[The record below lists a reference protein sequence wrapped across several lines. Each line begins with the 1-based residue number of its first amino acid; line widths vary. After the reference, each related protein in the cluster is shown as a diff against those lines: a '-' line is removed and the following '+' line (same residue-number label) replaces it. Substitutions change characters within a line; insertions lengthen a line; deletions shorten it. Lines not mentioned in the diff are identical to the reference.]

1 MNPKPD
7 SPKFDVFRFCLT
19 LLPFFFAPKSYEK
32 GCKWKSF
39 NSRNWPN
46 GILVWL
52 KSVGMSVKDFLTAKL
67 ITIFSYFSGNEIECL
82 NNTVSKF
89 KFMVQALER
98 NKGLQ
103 WHCYKKNF
111 KQQAQCQHTGF
122 WFQGIMVQ
130 IPVGEKN
137 FPLWFLSFD
146 LIITIYLLLWVG
158 VVWLY
163 WIAYID
169 RVRLNHQTLKTL

>member
-89 KFMVQALER
+89 KFMVKALER
-98 NKGLQ
+98 NKELQ
-103 WHCYKKNF
+103 RHCYKKNF
-111 KQQAQCQHTGF
+111 KQAQLIGSTQGF
-122 WFQGIMVQ
+122 GSKGQWFKSQWGR
-130 IPVGEKN
+130 KN
-137 FPLWFLSFD
+137 VPLCFLSFD
-146 LIITIYLLLWVG
+146 LIITIYLLFWVG

-163 WIAYID
+163 SIAYIGE
-169 RVRLNHQTLKTL
+169 LT